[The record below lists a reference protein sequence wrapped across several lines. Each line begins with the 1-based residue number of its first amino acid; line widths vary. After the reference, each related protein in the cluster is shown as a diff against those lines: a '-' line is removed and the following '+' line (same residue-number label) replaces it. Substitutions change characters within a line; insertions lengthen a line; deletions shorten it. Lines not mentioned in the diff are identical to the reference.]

1 MPEARTTRTVHRRL
15 RRQHRLRKTFCRE
28 PFREDGVEY
37 KLSEKPK
44 SDLDAE
50 TLKNVLDTAIK
61 REVLVRDCEAQGY
74 GREAAQASF
83 IVGGRPAPSR
93 RPPRPGAASSPWTD
107 RLVSSP
113 RGSAAWRVAA
123 ASRNG

>member
-61 REVLVRDCEAQGY
+61 REVLVRDCEAQGVAERANPTID
-74 GREAAQASF
+74 GGLVAGLLVEAN
-83 IVGGRPAPSR
+83 GLLRTPN
-93 RPPRPGAASSPWTD
+93 
-107 RLVSSP
+107 
-113 RGSAAWRVAA
+113 SAAIWTLQMEVPDEE
-123 ASRNG
+123 SDESSGEGSTE